1 MIKSGGNRKKG
12 GIMIKITR
20 WTEIKHI
27 TLVVVMIAGMMSAVV
42 AAPGN
47 LQKIFDDAKAAYNA
61 GEYEKAAIGFRKVL
75 KFQPGYVYA
84 RKYLSQTTA
93 KIKSGT
99 KNTVSLED
107 KLAKM
112 QVTSVVFEDASLGM
126 VMEYLSQKSA
136 EISGGK
142 VVANIIYKGPREDKE
157 KKMVTLKLS
166 NVPMTEVIR
175 YVGQLTG
182 IRFKYEEYAIV
193 GVPLAVAAKEAAV
206 ARELAAKK
214 IAAEAK
220 PKFDDKPK
228 NPFDK

>member
-1 MIKSGGNRKKG
+1 
-12 GIMIKITR
+12 MIKITK
-20 WTEIKHI
+20 WAEIKRVA
-27 TLVVVMIAGMMSAVV
+27 LAVMLIAGMMTAVV
-42 AAPGN
+42 AAPSN
-47 LQKIFDDAKAAYNA
+47 LQKVFNDAKAAYNA

-75 KFQPGYVYA
+75 KHQPGYIYA
-84 RKYLSQTTA
+84 RKYLTQTEA

-99 KNTVSLED
+99 KNTATLED
-107 KLAKM
+107 KLAKLK
-112 QVTSVVFEDASLGM
+112 VTSVAFEDASLGM
-126 VMEYLSQKSA
+126 VMDYLSKKSE

-157 KKMVTLKLS
+157 SKTVTLKLS

-182 IRFKYEEYAIV
+182 TRFKYEEYAIV
-193 GVPLAVAAKEAAV
+193 GVPMTVVVRKEAEE
-206 ARELAAKK
+206 RELAGQK
-214 IAAEAK
+214 AAAAAK